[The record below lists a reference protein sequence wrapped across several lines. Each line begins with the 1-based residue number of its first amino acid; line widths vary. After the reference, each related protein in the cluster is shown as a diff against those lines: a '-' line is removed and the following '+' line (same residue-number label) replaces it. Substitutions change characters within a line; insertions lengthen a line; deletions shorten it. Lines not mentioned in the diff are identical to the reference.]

1 MEIRAKEMGM
11 IYPDEVRHCPI
22 TREEGRKMIRRLY
35 TSAMGMILQEKRQ
48 SNISNN
54 LSNIE
59 TNAFKS
65 KKLSLGHLTE

>member
-1 MEIRAKEMGM
+1 
-11 IYPDEVRHCPI
+11 
-22 TREEGRKMIRRLY
+22 MIRGLY